1 MTLSPAL
8 PTVATPVVAALRC
21 PDCGERPTLTPTPS
35 QPLPGGTFGLLR
47 CACATYPQID
57 DIPVLRRGRIDS
69 QDHLT
74 GRCEVAGPTADEL
87 VALLAAD
94 RPLDALVA
102 LLAFPPPPPLTR
114 RGVRLPFTR
123 GPWPRLA
130 LAARRA
136 EVRAMLGELH
146 RLTAQDWM
154 ELAYARSSD
163 RIDDE
168 LLPYFL
174 ARFGQPRFL
183 ATTSLLHALPSPTEH
198 AASRPVL
205 DLACGFGHV
214 AHHLAHRSD
223 PRAVVGVDRNFLQLW
238 VARRYVAPSQ
248 RFVCTDR
255 VDALPFDDD
264 AFAASVCSDAFHYFD
279 DQQAALDELRRVAV
293 ADTVL
298 LDRVGNARLAP
309 TDGPAERDAAG
320 YVRLLR
326 GAPWRL
332 TCEDELLTDYLAGY
346 GPQLASPRHPAELD
360 AAKWLMLVTS
370 TDERVFAD
378 HGAFPAPPHAAGRPT
393 LNPVFEV
400 TRHDDGGVDLAFRF
414 PSTWYAF
421 ENAAMRGY
429 TSAGERVDAATFAA
443 LAAGHPTA
451 RTAELLRAFV
461 LLGMPERYRR
471 APGVPGPSVVG
482 GLLRGLRAR
491 R

>member
-8 PTVATPVVAALRC
+8 PTVRPTTGPALRC
-21 PDCGERPTLTPTPS
+21 PDCGAHPVLTPTPS

-47 CACATYPQID
+47 CACTTFPQID
-57 DIPVLRRGRIDS
+57 DIPVLRRGRVDS

-74 GRCEVAGPTADEL
+74 GRCEVAGPTTDEL

-102 LLAFPPPPPLTR
+102 LLAFPPPAPSSRPGL
-114 RGVRLPFTR
+114 RLPFTR
-123 GPWPRLA
+123 GPWPRIA

-136 EVRAMLGELH
+136 EVRAMLAEH
-146 RLTAQDWM
+146 DRLTAQDWM

-183 ATTSLLHALPSPTEH
+183 ATASLLQALPD
-198 AASRPVL
+198 AGSRPVL

-214 AHHLAHRSD
+214 AHHLATRHD

-238 VARRYVAPSQ
+238 VARRYVAPTQ
-248 RFVCTDR
+248 RFVCSDR

-279 DQQAALDELRRVAV
+279 VQQGALDELRRVAV

-298 LDRVGNARLAP
+298 LDRLGNVRLAP
-309 TDGPAERDAAG
+309 TDGPLERDAAG

-326 GAPWRL
+326 DAPWRL
-332 TCEDELLTDYLAGY
+332 TCEDELLADYLAGY

-360 AAKWLMLVTS
+360 GAKWLMLVTS
-370 TDERVFAD
+370 TDPRVFAD
-378 HGAFPAPPHAAGRPT
+378 HGAFTEPPHAAGRPT

-400 TRHDDGGVDLAFRF
+400 SPDDDGVELAFRF

-429 TSAGERVDAATFAA
+429 TSAGERLDAATYAA
-443 LAAGHPTA
+443 LLAGRPTE
-451 RTAELLRAFV
+451 RTAELLRGFV

-471 APGVPGPSVVG
+471 PPGTPAPSVVR
-482 GLLRGLRAR
+482 GLVRGLRR

>member
-8 PTVATPVVAALRC
+8 ATVRTAVPALRC
-21 PDCGERPTLTPTPS
+21 PDCGARPTLTPTRT
-35 QPLPGGTFGLLR
+35 QPLAGGTFGLLR
-47 CACATYPQID
+47 CACTTYPQID

-87 VALLAAD
+87 VALLEAD

-102 LLAFPPPPPLTR
+102 LLAFPPPAPTSRP
-114 RGVRLPFTR
+114 GVRLPFTR
-123 GPWPRLA
+123 GPWPRVA

-136 EVRAMLGELH
+136 EVRAMLADH
-146 RLTAQDWM
+146 DRLTAQDWM

-183 ATTSLLHALPSPTEH
+183 ATTSLLQCLPDDG
-198 AASRPVL
+198 SRPVL

-214 AHHLAHRSD
+214 AHHLATRPD

-238 VARRYVAPSQ
+238 VARRYVAPTQ
-248 RFVCTDR
+248 RFVCADR

-264 AFAASVCSDAFHYFD
+264 AFAASLCSDAFHYFD
-279 DQQAALDELRRVAV
+279 AQQGSLDELRRVAV

-298 LDRVGNARLAP
+298 LDRLGNARLAP
-309 TDGPAERDAAG
+309 TDGPLERDPAG

-360 AAKWLMLVTS
+360 SAKWLMLVTS

-378 HGAFPAPPHAAGRPT
+378 HGAFAAPPHAAGRPT
-393 LNPVFEV
+393 LNPVFTA
-400 TRHDDGGVDLAFRF
+400 TRHDDGVDLAFRF

-429 TSAGERVDAATFAA
+429 TSAGERVDADTYAA
-443 LAAGHPTA
+443 LVAGRPTDHD
-451 RTAELLRAFV
+451 AELLRRFV

-471 APGVPGPSVVG
+471 VPGVPAPSVVG
-482 GLLRGLRAR
+482 GLVRGLRR